1 MCENFEEKQEV
12 WQKGNEVWKLWGK
25 MRGVRKSD
33 TSEKKWDMQKK
44 WELWEKV
51 KYKKKSEN
59 KLDVW
64 GKSERSVGKS

>member
-33 TSEKKWDMQKK
+33 TSEKKWDMQK
-44 WELWEKV
+44 
-51 KYKKKSEN
+51 SEN
-59 KLDVW
+59 CEKKWNVR
-64 GKSERSVGKS
+64 KKVRKN